1 MRRGGGRTRA
11 AEGLREEEDGAREE
25 NEKAEACLFIR
36 KRCEQTCA
44 KIKGEPI
51 MVIRL
56 YRRLD
61 SQETLMIKD
70 PLEDDVMKVFCVSK
84 R

>member
-1 MRRGGGRTRA
+1 MKRGGGEARA
-11 AEGLREEEDGAREE
+11 VGGAREEEDGAREE

-36 KRCEQTCA
+36 KDVNRRARKSRENR
-44 KIKGEPI
+44 I
-51 MVIRL
+51 MVIQL

-61 SQETLMIKD
+61 SWETLKIKD
-70 PLEDDVMKVFCVSK
+70 PLEDDVMKVFCVFK